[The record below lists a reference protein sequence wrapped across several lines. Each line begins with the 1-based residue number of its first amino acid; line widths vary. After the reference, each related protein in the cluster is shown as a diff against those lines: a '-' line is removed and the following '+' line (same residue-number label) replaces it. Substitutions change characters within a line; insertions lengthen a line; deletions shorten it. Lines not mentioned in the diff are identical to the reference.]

1 MMHDT
6 ALMCRFA
13 DLDPFARSKYFGW
26 NLDLVSPCQVLGPT
40 RHVVKYGAEEIHPTW
55 QYCHATSSCNQWASQ
70 LVFDRQA
77 ILFETLTRR
86 LNCRVN
92 SPASRGCF
100 TSVPSAC
107 CCGIRRRSASAP
119 CRHAR
124 TKPKQKIAGT

>member
-55 QYCHATSSCNQWASQ
+55 QYCHATSSCPSGQANWC
-70 LVFDRQA
+70 LIDRPSC
-77 ILFETLTRR
+77 LRR
-86 LNCRVN
+86 
-92 SPASRGCF
+92 
-100 TSVPSAC
+100 
-107 CCGIRRRSASAP
+107 
-119 CRHAR
+119 
-124 TKPKQKIAGT
+124 